1 MEENANHTIEFN
13 GKSNISPFIKHEYEI
28 IIDNK
33 YRNWTNAD
41 IKALEEQC
49 INDINIFYNKLVK
62 MRQSLIDSWIITL
75 LNNNNNHQVRNLAIE
90 FKKKSVSNTYTF
102 YADAI
107 TDEKVLKIR
116 INYDN

>member
-1 MEENANHTIEFN
+1 MEENVNHSIELDGEF
-13 GKSNISPFIKHEYEI
+13 NISPFIKHGYEI
-28 IIDNK
+28 TIDNK

-49 INDINIFYNKLVK
+49 INDINIFYDKLVE
-62 MRQSLIDSWIITL
+62 MRQPLIDSWIITL
-75 LNNNNNHQVRNLAIE
+75 LNNNNYQVRNLAIE

-107 TDEKVLKIR
+107 TDEKVLKII
-116 INYDN
+116 INYDD